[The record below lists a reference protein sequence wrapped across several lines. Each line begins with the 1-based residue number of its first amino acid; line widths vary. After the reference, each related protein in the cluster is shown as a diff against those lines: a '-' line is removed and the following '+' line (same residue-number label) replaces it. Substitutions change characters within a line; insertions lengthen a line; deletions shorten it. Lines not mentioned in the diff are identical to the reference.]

1 MTDKTR
7 ADFEVW
13 FNSKRGAGMLSKLPP
28 NTGGYEWV
36 TTSEAWEVWQAATAL
51 ERERC
56 AKVCESLHY
65 TDTSTA
71 QNCADAIRQGGDV

>member
-7 ADFEVW
+7 DAFEAEILKNKSA
-13 FNSKRGAGMLSKLPP
+13 FQIKRVANGEYQSGS
-28 NTGGYEWV
+28 TREIWGY
-36 TTSEAWEVWQAATAL
+36 WQAATKA

-71 QNCADAIRQGGDV
+71 QNCADAIRQGGDA